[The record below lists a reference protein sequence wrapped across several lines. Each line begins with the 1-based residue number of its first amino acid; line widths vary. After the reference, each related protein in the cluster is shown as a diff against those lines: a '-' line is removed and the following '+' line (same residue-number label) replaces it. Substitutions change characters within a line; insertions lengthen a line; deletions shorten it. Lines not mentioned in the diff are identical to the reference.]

1 MFKHL
6 APSSMT
12 RQFRHDDGILH
23 EASDSIICT
32 ALKKADKLVPNMG
45 IVSIFVAR
53 LLMNGEN
60 IC

>member
-1 MFKHL
+1 
-6 APSSMT
+6 MT